1 MSPIISVMGLKEIQE
16 ETGIFEASDGALC
29 IGLDF
34 SDLDYLRDMK
44 VDATV
49 VDEPKDVK
57 GIRGKFNVIVVAPD
71 MSVFSVFGVVEEC
84 VDALLLN
91 GKIVVKVKVEA
102 DFEDAKNMVAQL
114 SKSLKL
120 QPEEYVTTSEN
131 DVWLILSR
139 MQR

>member
-16 ETGIFEASDGALC
+16 ETGIFEASDDALC

-91 GKIVVKVKVEA
+91 GKIVVKVKVDA